1 MRAATGAARQSMGRR
16 AKPLAALEE
25 SGALKHDPAR
35 YAERVENEPKPELN
49 GAKKPAGLTPL
60 AEKHWQTFHD
70 LVHGMRVLAETDA
83 FALGMLAEAYA
94 EWREA
99 TDRINKDKSRLPS
112 ARRDLDSAFNRFLK
126 IQQEFGMTP
135 AARAKVRVV
144 SKAPTKN
151 RYSNMRSKR
160 GQAYEE
166 PK

>member
-1 MRAATGAARQSMGRR
+1 MPAPR
-16 AKPLAALEE
+16 KPTAVLEA
-25 SGALKHDPAR
+25 SGALAHDPKRHADR
-35 YAERVENEPKPELN
+35 ALEPKPDP
-49 GAKKPAGLTPL
+49 GISVKPSFLSPIAD
-60 AEKHWQTFHD
+60 KHWDEFVA
-70 LVHGMRVLAETDA
+70 LLSKSRVICENDVISMA
-83 FALGMLAEAYA
+83 MLAEAYA